1 MQIFVTSGIDPNI
14 LINILEDWI
23 MFLIYAAW
31 ILVFM
36 LKKNKGFHSGSLLK
50 MSRLSPSM
58 EKFVL
63 DIPE

>member
-1 MQIFVTSGIDPNI
+1 
-14 LINILEDWI
+14 

-31 ILVFM
+31 VLFFM
-36 LKKNKGFHSGSLLK
+36 SKKNKGFHSGSLLK
-50 MSRLSPSM
+50 MFSLSPSM

>member
-1 MQIFVTSGIDPNI
+1 
-14 LINILEDWI
+14 

-31 ILVFM
+31 VLVFM

-50 MSRLSPSM
+50 MFSLSPSM